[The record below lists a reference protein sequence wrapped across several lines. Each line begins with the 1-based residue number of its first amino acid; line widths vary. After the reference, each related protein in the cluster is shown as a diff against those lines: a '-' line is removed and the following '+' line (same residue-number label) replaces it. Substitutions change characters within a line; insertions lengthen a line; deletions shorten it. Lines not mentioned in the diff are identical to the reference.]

1 MMISNIPQNVGRF
14 HFVGIGGIGMSG
26 IAEILLQ
33 SGYLVQGSD
42 INQTKITKRLNKLGA
57 KIFIGHNSGNIN
69 QANIIVYSSA
79 ITEKNP
85 ELIEAKKLSIP
96 IVHRSEMLGELMRLK
111 QSIAVAGTHG
121 KTTTTSLI
129 SKLLE
134 QNNMDPTII
143 NGGIISSLAS
153 NAKLGEGKWMVVE
166 ADESDGS
173 FSRLIPTIAI
183 VTNIDLEHMDF
194 HKTESNLEK
203 AFTNFISSIPFYGFA
218 TVCIDHPRIQKILAK
233 VTNKKIITYGY
244 SPNADIRAINTRF
257 VDGKMIFD
265 VSYKDKVEKNTSFIK
280 NIIFSMLGYH
290 NVLNA
295 LAAISVAL
303 ELGISITIIK
313 KSLNS
318 FSGVQRRFQFITKI
332 DNAKIY
338 DDYGHHPEEIKAALS
353 AAKLIKNNS
362 KILAIFQPHRYTR
375 LKNHFEE
382 FCSSFNDADK
392 VILLN
397 IYAAGEKKLINYE
410 NTDLEEGIRNYGH
423 KNVESL
429 KDDEKIFEKIFKN
442 LKNFDI
448 IIFLGAGNITN
459 IANSLSKKIKTLR
472 GNIQ

>member
-42 INQTKITKRLNKLGA
+42 INPTKITKRLNKLGA

-218 TVCIDHPRIQKILAK
+218 AVCIDHPRIQKILAK

>member
-42 INQTKITKRLNKLGA
+42 INQTKITKRLNRLGA

-194 HKTESNLEK
+194 HKTESDLEK

-303 ELGISITIIK
+303 ELGISISIIK

>member
-1 MMISNIPQNVGRF
+1 MISNIPQNVGRF

-129 SKLLE
+129 SKILE

-218 TVCIDHPRIQKILAK
+218 AVCIDHPRIQKILAK

-290 NVLNA
+290 NILNA

-303 ELGISITIIK
+303 ELGISISIIK

-429 KDDEKIFEKIFKN
+429 KDDEKIFEKIFNN
-442 LKNFDI
+442 LKNFEI

>member
-1 MMISNIPQNVGRF
+1 MISNIPQNVGRF

-290 NVLNA
+290 NILNA

-303 ELGISITIIK
+303 ELGISISIIK

-459 IANSLSKKIKTLR
+459 IANSLSKQIKILK
-472 GNIQ
+472 GNVQ

>member
-1 MMISNIPQNVGRF
+1 MISNIPQNVGRF
-14 HFVGIGGIGMSG
+14 HFIGIGGIGMSG

-42 INQTKITKRLNKLGA
+42 INPTKITKRLNKLGA

-218 TVCIDHPRIQKILAK
+218 AVCIDHPRIQKILAK

-280 NIIFSMLGYH
+280 NIIFSMIGYH

-318 FSGVQRRFQFITKI
+318 FSGVQRRFQYITKI